1 MARFKKGNTA
11 IHVQNIRGRVNP
23 ALIVRKDGDAE
34 VVAFFKGEYEAKLFS
49 GVLAELIRAS
59 ENGGRLLE
67 RMNNAILYGYGEE
80 GKDGKAD

>member
-1 MARFKKGNTA
+1 MARFKKGDTA
-11 IHVQNIRGRVNP
+11 IHVQYIRGRVNP
-23 ALIVRKDGDAE
+23 ALIATRHGESE

-49 GVLAELIRAS
+49 VVLAELIRAS

-80 GKDGKAD
+80 GNDGKTD